1 MILIGEKLNGFIP
14 AMGQAIAARKESY
27 VRKWARKQWEAG
39 ANYLDVCASGAEGEL
54 DALLWLMDV
63 VQSEVDAPLSLDS
76 PNAHVLEAAMRHAK
90 RPALINSI
98 SLEGGKAQRL
108 LPQIAAQG
116 HSCVALLL
124 HDGVPTDVEGRMQAF
139 ERILALAG
147 RLRAL
152 PRPGA
157 CSIDPAGYGPCHGR
171 RRRRLRGV
179 CPVLPRDSRVQA
191 GVHIIAGASNVS
203 FGLPARKHVNRAFL
217 ALALSAGLDSA
228 ICDPTDPDIQ
238 GILYAARALL
248 GEDELCGEYLRAY
261 RSGRFC

>member
-124 HDGVPTDVEGRMQAF
+124 HDGVPADVEGRMQAF
-139 ERILALAG
+139 ERILALADDCGLPRG
-147 RLRAL
+147 RLF
-152 PRPGA
+152 
-157 CSIDPAGYGPCHGR
+157 IDPLVTALATDEEGDAFAVFAQCCR
-171 RRRRLRGV
+171 EIRA
-179 CPVLPRDSRVQA
+179 CQA

-228 ICDPTDPDIQ
+228 ICDPTAPDIQ

>member
-1 MILIGEKLNGFIP
+1 M
-14 AMGQAIAARKESY
+14 
-27 VRKWARKQWEAG
+27 
-39 ANYLDVCASGAEGEL
+39 CASGAEGEL

-139 ERILALAG
+139 ERILALADDCGLPRG
-147 RLRAL
+147 RLFLSLIHISPRVRPISASTVERFSSTWRAWPSTSAASIL
-152 PRPGA
+152 P
-157 CSIDPAGYGPCHGR
+157 
-171 RRRRLRGV
+171 L
-179 CPVLPRDSRVQA
+179 
-191 GVHIIAGASNVS
+191 
-203 FGLPARKHVNRAFL
+203 
-217 ALALSAGLDSA
+217 AGL
-228 ICDPTDPDIQ
+228 T
-238 GILYAARALL
+238 GIMPERKTRLSTQNAV
-248 GEDELCGEYLRAY
+248 E
-261 RSGRFC
+261 